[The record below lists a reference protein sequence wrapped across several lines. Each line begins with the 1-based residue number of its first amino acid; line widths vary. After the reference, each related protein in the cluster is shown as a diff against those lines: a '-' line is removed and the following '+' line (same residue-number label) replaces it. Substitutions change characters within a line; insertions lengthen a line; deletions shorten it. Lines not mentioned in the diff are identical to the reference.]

1 MIVGTTTYGFTK
13 DLTLISHST
22 KPSKAVILI
31 SFMHHQKEI
40 DEDVQKPEIISYYNR
55 TKGGVDALDEKCSV
69 YCTGRRTRRW
79 PMAIFYRLLD
89 ISSVNS
95 FVLHNSFKNNTILS
109 RSDFMKKLAFEL
121 VKPELERRYEN
132 TCILRE
138 IRYSIGRVLGVTK
151 SLKDTPIYE
160 GKLEKQ
166 KTCRICPPKK
176 KKENDFSV
184 LLLWW
189 PNISTML

>member
-1 MIVGTTTYGFTK
+1 MSYV
-13 DLTLISHST
+13 T

-31 SFMHHQKEI
+31 SSMHHQNEF

-79 PMAIFYRLLD
+79 LMAIFFRLLD

-95 FVLHNSFKNNTILS
+95 FILYNSFKNDTILS
-109 RSDFMKKLAFEL
+109 RSDFMKRLAFEL
-121 VKPELERRYEN
+121 VIPELERRYEN

-138 IRYSIGRVLGVTK
+138 IRFSIGRVLGVSK
-151 SLKDTPIYE
+151 NLKETPIYE

-176 KKENDFSV
+176 KIKTTFQCYLCGDPICLQCSKTV
-184 LLLWW
+184 C
-189 PNISTML
+189 SKCMGS